1 MRFSEF
7 ISKMNPHLWSAEA
20 DIVTTVQNVQLDPFV
35 FYANHEKINFFFF
48 IISINSFFFTF
59 YKDSYFFNYVI
70 VLISLVKVQ
79 Y

>member
-35 FYANHEKINFFFF
+35 FYANHEKIIFFFF
-48 IISINSFFFTF
+48 SFQL
-59 YKDSYFFNYVI
+59 I
-70 VLISLVKVQ
+70 VFLYIL
-79 Y
+79 